1 MKSVAVISTDWH
13 IDMKNVEL
21 SKNLAA
27 QQILL
32 AKEVGVGGLIC
43 LGDVFDSKKA
53 QPEIVLNC
61 FKEILDMIQ
70 EAHLN
75 LLCIAGN
82 HDKTNPYSWSS
93 YLKPFTDHPCFELV
107 EKQKV
112 VQMCGN
118 VCVFQS
124 YIKEQLW
131 VEELQGFLKDAGT
144 KYKGK
149 KMYLFSHQAMNGSQ
163 NNDGS
168 KIESGINQGL
178 LFPFE
183 KCFFGH
189 YHNAQ
194 QPLPNAYHLGAWK
207 QKNFGED
214 THKGFYVLTQDENGG
229 FDFDFHKSS
238 FPEYT
243 TFDVQA
249 SELTSDYIDK
259 ILETFKSTSD
269 TNLRLRIT
277 GSTDELKALPYKT
290 FNEAGIKIK
299 TIDNLEKK
307 MVEEGVQVQD
317 YENEQTLI
325 DAFKEFCEEKEFSF
339 EEGLTYLKLAL

>member
-1 MKSVAVISTDWH
+1 MKPVAVISTDWH

-32 AKEVGVGGLIC
+32 AKEQGVKWLIC

-61 FKEILDMIQ
+61 FKEILDMI
-70 EAHLN
+70 EAAHMTLT
-75 LLCIAGN
+75 CIAGN

-93 YLKPFTDHPCFELV
+93 YLKPFTNHPRFDFI
-107 EKQKV
+107 EKQKTWNV
-112 VQMCGN
+112 GN
-118 VCVFQS
+118 CVLLFQS
-124 YIKEQLW
+124 YIKEQQW
-131 VEELQGFLKDAGT
+131 VEELQKYLDDSKEE
-144 KYKGK
+144 YKGK
-149 KMYLFSHQAMNGSQ
+149 KLYLFSHQAMNGSQ

-168 KIESGINQGL
+168 KIESKINQGL

-214 THKGFYVLTQDENGG
+214 TDKGFYVLTLDGEDKL
-229 FDFDFHKSS
+229 DFEFHKSS

-249 SELTSDYIDK
+249 NELTSDYIDK
-259 ILETFKSTSD
+259 IIDTFKNTSD

-277 GSTDELKALPYKT
+277 GSTDELKSLPYKT
-290 FNEAGIKIK
+290 FNEVGIKVK
-299 TIDNLEKK
+299 TIDNVEKE
-307 MVEEGVQVQD
+307 MVDGNVQVQD
-317 YENEQTLI
+317 YENEQTLF
-325 DAFKEFCEEKEFSF
+325 DAFKEFCEERQYPF
-339 EEGLTYLKLAL
+339 EEGLSYLKLAL